1 MTWPPK
7 LLAIYS
13 DFGQNHLSLFKTEAI
28 ISNLLG
34 RLCDNDARSLV
45 LVQSTAKSKT
55 SLFTKHC
62 EEVQDI
68 KKT

>member
-1 MTWPPK
+1 MGWPPK

-13 DFGQNHLSLFKTEAI
+13 DFRQNHLSLFKTEAI

-34 RLCDNDARSLV
+34 RLGDNEARSLA

-55 SLFTKHC
+55 
-62 EEVQDI
+62 EVYLMSKWHFQ
-68 KKT
+68 KTAQS